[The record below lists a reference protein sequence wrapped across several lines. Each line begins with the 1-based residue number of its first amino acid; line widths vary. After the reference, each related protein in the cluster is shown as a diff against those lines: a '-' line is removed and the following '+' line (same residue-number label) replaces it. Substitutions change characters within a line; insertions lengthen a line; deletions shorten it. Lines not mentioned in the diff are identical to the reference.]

1 MRFQEGKNISSLHP
15 QNSRIG
21 RNAMAVFPDSK
32 DRYRGETNKLL
43 HAPVEHYE
51 VQLFCC
57 PFKVAAINSSN
68 KYLDCR
74 LAKKKSNYHET
85 LAWFAWED
93 WCISRTGYLLVLH
106 SIRMTSGYEHRLDDF
121 FLWLHGKVQNLQ
133 IGLQYGIC
141 VCVALLLTSKIWPN
155 I

>member
-43 HAPVEHYE
+43 HALVEHYE

-74 LAKKKSNYHET
+74 LAKKNLTIMKLWHGLLGKTDAFPE
-85 LAWFAWED
+85 LDICWFY
-93 WCISRTGYLLVLH
+93 TV
-106 SIRMTSGYEHRLDDF
+106 SG
-121 FLWLHGKVQNLQ
+121 
-133 IGLQYGIC
+133 
-141 VCVALLLTSKIWPN
+141 
-155 I
+155 